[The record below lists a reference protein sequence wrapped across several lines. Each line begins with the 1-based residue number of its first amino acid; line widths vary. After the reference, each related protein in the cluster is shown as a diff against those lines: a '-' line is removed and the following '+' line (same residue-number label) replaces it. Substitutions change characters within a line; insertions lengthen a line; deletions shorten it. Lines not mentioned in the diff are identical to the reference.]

1 MTSAGQPSRHGLV
14 GRDAEL
20 ARLRALVDPVPD
32 KSSVLVVLGEAG
44 IGKTMLLAEVAKWAG
59 GAGMRVLS
67 ATGRESESNL
77 AFAGLHQLLRPVV
90 AQIPGLPGRQASAL
104 LGALGLAPDPVAPDR
119 LLTGVAVLTLLSNM
133 SEAPGVLVVVDDAH
147 WLDRD
152 SLDALAFAGHRL
164 DTEPVVLLLGV
175 RGSASPAGFDRG
187 LPELHLEPLPTPE
200 ADRLLDQQPRPLRGR
215 ARGQV
220 LAQAAGNPMA
230 LIELARAVAAD
241 PAAGRRWGV
250 GPLPLTDRLTT
261 VIATQLASLPAATQH
276 ALLLAAV
283 ADSGYLAA
291 AATGTSGLEP
301 GALVPAERLGLIKVD
316 TSGVRFT
323 HPLVRSAAYH
333 SAPFAMRAAAHREVA
348 AALYDQPDRQAWHLA
363 AAAVNPDEHV
373 ASLLAATASQVQRRC
388 GASTAAQA
396 LERAAELSPDL
407 DLRAQRLVSAAM
419 VAAPTGQTEWV
430 HDLAIRALALTREPD
445 LRLFARRLA
454 GWALAWSNQNADALS
469 ALIPVAREAAGFDA
483 MGAWDALAFAA
494 SVAYKYGEPEGVQAV
509 RETLALLDDVAQL
522 ALDRTQRP
530 AEEALRLWIRASTSP
545 YRDRTEILTRLDQS
559 AHAALGEHYL
569 SRAGAAAWILDRS
582 DLAVRLLQAARSLLQ
597 EPVVRAASGGSLS
610 PLGWACLDAGQWDD
624 ALEVAA
630 EADDLATGGQMDIVS
645 ASADLI
651 TGTILAVRGEQ
662 DAARARI
669 SRALASDPEESRSV
683 TARARH
689 ALGLAALADG
699 DYLMAYAQLRQL
711 FTDDGAAWHYHVSYL
726 GVADLAAAAA
736 RAERRT
742 EARALLDRIQAG
754 VDGTPSPRLNQLL
767 DRAWGLLADPSSP
780 DTYFEKA
787 LSDPAGDLWPFER
800 AQLRLD
806 HGEWLRRHRHI
817 NDAKPVLTAALEVFR
832 QLHARPW
839 VQRAE
844 AELRACGVAVLDVPT
859 APDVLGQLTSQQRQI
874 IYLAAQGHTNREI
887 ADRLFLSP
895 RTVASHLYRS
905 YPKLGISGRHQLHDL
920 IARTGQGPEA
930 KPGD

>member
-1 MTSAGQPSRHGLV
+1 MTSAGQPSRHSLV

-44 IGKTMLLAEVAKWAG
+44 MGKTVLVAKVAKWAV

-67 ATGRESESNL
+67 VTGRESESNL

-104 LGALGLAPDPVAPDR
+104 REALGLAPDPVAPDR
-119 LLTGVAVLTLLSNM
+119 LMTGMAVLTLLSDL
-133 SEAPGVLVVVDDAH
+133 SEASGVLVIVDDAH
-147 WLDRD
+147 WLDRG

-175 RGSASPAGFDRG
+175 SGSAPSAGFDRG
-187 LPELHLEPLPTPE
+187 LPELHLKPLPIPE
-200 ADRLLDQQPRPLRGR
+200 AGRLLDQQPRPLRGR
-215 ARGQV
+215 ARRQV

-230 LIELARAVAAD
+230 LIEMARATAAD
-241 PAAGRRWGV
+241 PATGRRA
-250 GPLPLTDRLTT
+250 GPLPLTDRLTAI
-261 VIATQLASLPAATQH
+261 IAAQLATLPAATQH
-276 ALLLAAV
+276 ALLLAAA
-283 ADSGYLAA
+283 ADSADLASA
-291 AATGTSGLEP
+291 AIGTSGLEP
-301 GALVPAERLGLIKVD
+301 DALVPAERLGLIKVD
-316 TSGVRFT
+316 TSGARFT
-323 HPLVRSAAYH
+323 SPLVRSAAYH

-348 AALYDQPDRQAWHLA
+348 AALCGQPDRQAWHLA

-373 ASLLAATASQVQRRC
+373 ASLLAATASQVQRRS

-407 DLRAQRLVSAAM
+407 DVQAQRLVSAAM

-469 ALIPVAREAAGFDA
+469 ALIPVAREAAGSDPL
-483 MGAWDALAFAA
+483 GAWDALAFAA
-494 SVAYKYGEPEGVQAV
+494 SVAYKSGEPEGVQAV
-509 RETLALLDDVAQL
+509 RETLALLNDAAQI
-522 ALDRTQRP
+522 APDRAQRP
-530 AEEALRLWIRASTSP
+530 AMEALRLWIRASTGP
-545 YRDRTEILTRLDQS
+545 YRDRTEILTRLGQS

-569 SRAGAAAWILDRS
+569 SRAGAAAWIVDRS

-597 EPVVRAASGGSLS
+597 EPAVRAASGGSLS
-610 PLGWACLDAGQWDD
+610 PLGWACLDAGRWDD

-630 EADDLATGGQMDIVS
+630 EANDLVTSGQMDIVS

-651 TGTILAVRGEQ
+651 TGTILAVRGEG

-689 ALGLAALADG
+689 ALGLAALADA
-699 DYLMAYAQLRQL
+699 DYLMAYGQLRQL

-736 RAERRT
+736 RTERRT
-742 EARALLDRIQAG
+742 EARALLERIQAR
-754 VDGTPSPRLNQLL
+754 VDGTPSPRLDQLL
-767 DRAWGLLADPSSP
+767 DRAWGLLADPTSL

-806 HGEWLRRHRHI
+806 YGEWLRRHRRI
-817 NDAKPVLTAALEVFR
+817 NDAKPVLTAALETFR
-832 QLHARPW
+832 QLRARPW

-844 AELRACGVAVLDVPT
+844 AELRACGVAVPDVPT

-887 ADRLFLSP
+887 GDRLFLSP

-905 YPKLGISGRHQLHDL
+905 YPKLGISGRHQLRDL
-920 IARTGQGPEA
+920 IARAGQGPEA
-930 KPGD
+930 QPGD